1 MAETHKGFG
10 LLFEMGCGK
19 TLTAIMIAGTAYQMG
34 KVEKVLVVAPT
45 SVCSV
50 WPKDFAEFADFKA
63 NIKVLLGDKN
73 RRLKLLNDLDNFPF
87 KALKVAVINYEST
100 WREGI
105 FDALYEWNA
114 DMIICDESQRIK
126 SHDAEQSKAM
136 HKLGDQAKYKLILSG
151 TPVQNNAI
159 DLYSQYRFL
168 DPTIFGTNFY
178 QFRNRYAIMGGFNR
192 HQIVGYKDLDQLIQ
206 KEHSIAYRVT
216 KDEALDLPEQTFL
229 QRYITMSAKEKNI
242 YDRIKRES
250 FAELESGGQ
259 ISATTVLTKLLR
271 LQQFTGGFLVADGEE
286 KPELVSKGKLNALE
300 EIVDDYVVDA
310 GKKLV
315 IFARF
320 RPEIDIIGQMLKKKK
335 LRYGEI
341 YDGKQGVERET
352 GEIHDCSKCPH
363 NQFGSGKNGS
373 GKACKNIHRC
383 YILQEGNPVP
393 IILALPP
400 TSLKYI
406 RDYIGKRILLKGLRC
421 YDAVTKITL
430 KKEKSAD
437 GITYSRAAFAFVSKL
452 TDEQRAETKA
462 MVEMIKAQADN
473 IPDID
478 EADYN
483 TGAAVDAADFQSV
496 DGDANLPFN

>member
-1 MAETHKGFG
+1 M
-10 LLFEMGCGK
+10 
-19 TLTAIMIAGTAYQMG
+19 
-34 KVEKVLVVAPT
+34 
-45 SVCSV
+45 
-50 WPKDFAEFADFKA
+50 
-63 NIKVLLGDKN
+63 
-73 RRLKLLNDLDNFPF
+73 
-87 KALKVAVINYEST
+87 
-100 WREGI
+100 
-105 FDALYEWNA
+105 
-114 DMIICDESQRIK
+114 
-126 SHDAEQSKAM
+126 
-136 HKLGDQAKYKLILSG
+136 
-151 TPVQNNAI
+151 
-159 DLYSQYRFL
+159 
-168 DPTIFGTNFY
+168 
-178 QFRNRYAIMGGFNR
+178 
-192 HQIVGYKDLDQLIQ
+192 
-206 KEHSIAYRVT
+206 
-216 KDEALDLPEQTFL
+216 
-229 QRYITMSAKEKNI
+229 
-242 YDRIKRES
+242 
-250 FAELESGGQ
+250 
-259 ISATTVLTKLLR
+259 
-271 LQQFTGGFLVADGEE
+271 
-286 KPELVSKGKLNALE
+286 
-300 EIVDDYVVDA
+300 
-310 GKKLV
+310 
-315 IFARF
+315 
-320 RPEIDIIGQMLKKKK
+320 
-335 LRYGEI
+335 
-341 YDGKQGVERET
+341 ERET

-496 DGDANLPFN
+496 ELCIRDRSSTDNGKINYTCPVQATDTKKTERCVCIIPKN